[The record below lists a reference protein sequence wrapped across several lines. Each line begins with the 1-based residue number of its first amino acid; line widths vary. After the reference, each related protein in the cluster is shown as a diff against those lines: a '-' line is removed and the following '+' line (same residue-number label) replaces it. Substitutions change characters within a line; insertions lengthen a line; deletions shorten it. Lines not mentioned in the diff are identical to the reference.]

1 MKTEI
6 LLKEI
11 AESGIITEKQISLLK
26 LRSNKESNNLYNLYD
41 NEIECTAEQTKK
53 GLVWL
58 LNKWKTP
65 KGAERKNNPFGYREQ
80 NVLEDENAK
89 AYFNGFYDTGNSYAT
104 FFVPIYEVVGNGS
117 SFEYIVT
124 GGEIKIIG

>member
-1 MKTEI
+1 MKTEM

-26 LRSNKESNNLYNLYD
+26 LRSNKENTNLYNLYD
-41 NEIECTAEQTKK
+41 NEIECTAGQTKK
-53 GLVWL
+53 GIEWL

-104 FFVPIYEVVGNGS
+104 FFVPIYEIVGNGS
-117 SFEYIVT
+117 SFEYIVE

>member
-11 AESGIITEKQISLLK
+11 AESGIMTEKQISLLK
-26 LRSNKESNNLYNLYD
+26 LRSNKENTNLYDLYD
-41 NEIECTAEQTKK
+41 NEIECTTQQTKN
-53 GLVWL
+53 GLEWL

-80 NVLEDENAK
+80 NVLKDENAK
-89 AYFNGFYDTGNSYAT
+89 SYFEGFYNAGKYNTYLT
-104 FFVPIYEVVGNGS
+104 PIYTIVGNGG
-117 SFEYIVT
+117 SFEYIVE

>member
-11 AESGIITEKQISLLK
+11 AEKGVITEKQISLLK
-26 LRSNKESNNLYNLYD
+26 LRSNKEQKNLYD
-41 NEIECTAEQTKK
+41 LFDEEIQCTTEQTKK
-53 GLVWL
+53 VLEWL

-89 AYFNGFYDTGNSYAT
+89 AYFNGFYDAGNSYVT
-104 FFVPIYEVVGNGS
+104 FFVPIYEIVGNGS

>member
-1 MKTEI
+1 MTTEFI
-6 LLKEI
+6 LKEV
-11 AESGIITEKQISLLK
+11 AEKGLITEKQISLLK
-26 LRSNKESNNLYNLYD
+26 LRSNKEQKNLYD
-41 NEIECTAEQTKK
+41 LFDEEIQCTTEQTKK
-53 GLVWL
+53 GLEWL

-89 AYFNGFYDTGNSYAT
+89 AYFNGFYNAGRYNV
-104 FFVPIYEVVGNGS
+104 FFIPIYEITGNGT
-117 SFEYIVT
+117 SFEYIVE

>member
-26 LRSNKESNNLYNLYD
+26 LRSNKENTNLYDLYD
-41 NEIECTAEQTKK
+41 NEIECTTQQTKN
-53 GLVWL
+53 GLEWL

-80 NVLEDENAK
+80 NVLKDENAK
-89 AYFNGFYDTGNSYAT
+89 SYFEGFYNAGKYNTYLT
-104 FFVPIYEVVGNGS
+104 PIYTIVGNGG
-117 SFEYIVT
+117 SFEYIVE

>member
-26 LRSNKESNNLYNLYD
+26 LRSNKENTNLYDLYD
-41 NEIECTAEQTKK
+41 NEIECTPEQTKK
-53 GLVWL
+53 GLEWF

-89 AYFNGFYDTGNSYAT
+89 AYFEGFYNVGRYNTYFT
-104 FFVPIYEVVGNGS
+104 PIYTIVGNGS
-117 SFEYIVT
+117 SFEYIVE